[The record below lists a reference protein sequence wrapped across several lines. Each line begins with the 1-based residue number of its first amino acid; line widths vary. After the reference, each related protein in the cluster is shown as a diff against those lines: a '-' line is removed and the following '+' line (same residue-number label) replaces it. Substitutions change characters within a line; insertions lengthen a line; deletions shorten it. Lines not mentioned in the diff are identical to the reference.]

1 MSNSTNVNPST
12 IFHDRTRPF
21 LTNSGHCLEN
31 RTGSHLED
39 EVTATFKTTPIK
51 ETRKSL
57 RQFILR
63 NKSNYIEHAKE
74 YKEEIIYM
82 KALKALN
89 KNRSENPAYKE
100 IFNSLNL
107 WYSYDLKKKNPK
119 WNRTSVDDL
128 TARTLFTEDNTEE
141 ELWFWQQTMLN
152 IIQPLY

>member
-1 MSNSTNVNPST
+1 MQWRNQLPPESNYAELMHPLLSQRIILQKQTTQNPLAKS
-12 IFHDRTRPF
+12 
-21 LTNSGHCLEN
+21 
-31 RTGSHLED
+31 
-39 EVTATFKTTPIK
+39 KTTPIK
-51 ETRKSL
+51 ETRKLL

-100 IFNSLNL
+100 IFNSPNL

-128 TARTLFTEDNTEE
+128 TARTLFTEDNTDE

-152 IIQPLY
+152 IK